1 MFCSRCG
8 ARQPDNASF
17 CIHCGTGLGGRAPT
31 YCSECGTQ
39 MPDDSA
45 FCHRCGARIAVEQS
59 RGDER
64 SAGENT
70 GRLPPPAGPRTGA
83 LAVPGWVSAQ
93 LLPGEAV
100 LARTSGGHADY
111 FATDR
116 RLLRFRRKSNCEAVP
131 YSHLSVSLQM
141 YGWGWQIF
149 KLFAVVFSFAVVA
162 LGILA
167 LWGPTVGD
175 TDYGGPTP
183 IAIAFFV
190 AGGLTLLAVL
200 VYRYRYYQISV
211 WRADRGSSERW
222 CIERPRVA
230 IGNAALDRFAAV
242 LEKRSRASGSPQAE
256 TPPRPRP
263 RLWMARTGLK
273 WLPMLGGAVV
283 GGALLVLYVLA
294 ADPDFHVTPEPGF
307 VVTSERIEVTFE
319 YALVVMT
326 LACAFVGGV
335 TAGLWANWRGGTNGL
350 FSGMIVGG
358 GGYFYIMV
366 QIGDALLDYSRSH
379 LVGIVELSP
388 SSVLYVFFIDVVLA
402 AVAGAL
408 GGLLGER
415 MRR

>member
-1 MFCSRCG
+1 M
-8 ARQPDNASF
+8 
-17 CIHCGTGLGGRAPT
+17 
-31 YCSECGTQ
+31 YCSQCRTQ

-45 FCHRCGARIAVEQS
+45 FCHRCGARIAVAQS

-64 SAGENT
+64 SAGEHA
-70 GRLPPPAGPRTGA
+70 GRLPTPAGPRTSA

-131 YSHLSVSLQM
+131 YSHLSLSLQK
-141 YGWGWQIF
+141 YEWGWQIF

-167 LWGPTVGD
+167 LWGPTVD
-175 TDYGGPTP
+175 DIDYGGPTP
-183 IAIAFFV
+183 IAIFFFV

-222 CIERPRVA
+222 CIERPRIA
-230 IGNAALDRFAAV
+230 IGNAALDRFASV
-242 LEKRSRASGSPQAE
+242 LEKRSRASGGPQAAAQS
-256 TPPRPRP
+256 RPRP
-263 RLWMARTGLK
+263 RLWIAPVGFN
-273 WLPMLGGAVV
+273 WLRMLGGAVV

-307 VVTSERIEVTFE
+307 VVTSERVEVTFG
-319 YALVVMT
+319 YAPVVMT
-326 LACAFVGGV
+326 VACAFVGGI
-335 TAGLWANWRGGTNGL
+335 TAGLWANWRGGSHGL

-358 GGYFYIMV
+358 GGYLYIVV
-366 QIGDALLDYSRSH
+366 QTGNALSDYSRSH
-379 LVGIVELSP
+379 LVAIVDLFP
-388 SSVLYVFFIDVVLA
+388 SSMLYLFFTEVVLA
-402 AVAGAL
+402 AGTGAL

-415 MRR
+415 IRR